1 MKIRIVAAILDTR
14 QLTLYRADGESITIK
29 QGDQRLRPVLE
40 QVTPLI
46 VAQGYA
52 DVEITDITVVTG
64 FQKFEKQSGL
74 VRFFKVARE
83 KLAGLF
89 APAVDEA
96 AIGKVP
102 TPVPTLAE
110 TLVMIN
116 DKGPFNQPI
125 EAATPPLGITT
136 NQAAIDEIM
145 RHAQPVSDAD
155 FNTDGLSKQGNVV
168 EENGGTDR
176 QRNEVQTSHTIVAEV
191 GGKLIPNM
199 ERIETHFNRSAKLG
213 NPGGVEKFLQRLA
226 GVIDLRSH
234 SVEDLL
240 KFMERADMP
249 VANDGSIVIY
259 KVLKKK
265 KDGHYVDCHSGNV
278 PQKIGSYVCMDISLV
293 DRNRNQECSNGLH
306 VARRGYIKEFSGD
319 VCMIA
324 KLAPEDVVTVP
335 AYDANKMRVMG
346 YHILAELSPAMYA
359 QVKKNKPI
367 TDLDEGKELLGNVL
381 AGRHVERLE
390 EVRITGQMGNGVVIT
405 PITPPQAV
413 PAQLTVGDVNPGML
427 GSLAALEPAPAEALG
442 NPEQEKQ
449 DTPINPKDVV
459 KNVQGM
465 SRREQ
470 AQKLFKA
477 FKKSPTKKNK
487 DKLVAFK
494 KSVKLGWKALGID
507 ESEL

>member
-29 QGDQRLRPVLE
+29 QGDRRLRPILE

-52 DVEITDITVVTG
+52 DVEITDIAVVTG

-96 AIGKVP
+96 AVGKKPDEQSLV
-102 TPVPTLAE
+102 E
-110 TLVMIN
+110 TLDNI
-116 DKGPFNQPI
+116 DKQWPV
-125 EAATPPLGITT
+125 EAATPPLGITA

-145 RHAQPVSDAD
+145 RHAQPVSHAD
-155 FNTDGLSKQGNVV
+155 FNTDGLNPQGNVV
-168 EENGGTDR
+168 EADGSTGQ
-176 QRNEVQTSHTIVAEV
+176 QRNEVESSHTIVAEV

-199 ERIETHFNRSAKLG
+199 ERIETHFTRAAKLG

-226 GVIDLRSH
+226 AVIDQRTH
-234 SVEDLL
+234 SIEDLL
-240 KFMERADMP
+240 KFMERSDMP
-249 VANDGSIVIY
+249 IADDGSVIIF
-259 KVLKKK
+259 KVLRKRT
-265 KDGHYVDCHSGNV
+265 DHYVDCHSQKV
-278 PQKIGSYVCMDISLV
+278 PQKVGSYVCMDISLV
-293 DRNRNQECSNGLH
+293 DRVRNNECSNGLH

-319 VCMIA
+319 VCMIG

-335 AYDANKMRVMG
+335 TYDANKMRVMG
-346 YHILAELSPAMYA
+346 YHILAELPSALYA
-359 QVKKNKPI
+359 QLKKNKPI

-381 AGRHVERLE
+381 AGIHVDRLE
-390 EVRITGQMGNGVVIT
+390 EVRITGQMGAGIVIT
-405 PITPPQAV
+405 PITPPQTN
-413 PAQLTVGDVNPGML
+413 PAPLTVGDVDPGML
-427 GSLAALEPAPAEALG
+427 GSLAALEPAPAEAMG
-442 NPEQEKQ
+442 NPEQETK

-459 KNVQGM
+459 KNVQGL
-465 SRREQ
+465 SRRDQ

-487 DKLVAFK
+487 DKLIAFK